1 MIHTLP
7 GNRSA
12 VESRRQR
19 LRGGQCPARNR
30 NLLDVLRLQM
40 DPRQLCHLPGTED
53 QDRSPPQV
61 SENLLGECNRR
72 IADRHRALAEVRFAA
87 HALADTERGGEQA
100 IRYGAGRLQLAGRG
114 VGGLDLAK
122 DLRLATEV
130 YRKAGAA
137 TPMTD
142 KARELFE
149 RAAKTAGDL
158 DLSAI
163 STIYENSR
171 VKS

>member
-1 MIHTLP
+1 MF
-7 GNRSA
+7 A
-12 VESRRQR
+12 
-19 LRGGQCPARNR
+19 LRDA
-30 NLLDVLRLQM
+30 
-40 DPRQLCHLPGTED
+40 
-53 QDRSPPQV
+53 
-61 SENLLGECNRR
+61 
-72 IADRHRALAEVRFAA
+72 
-87 HALADTERGGEQA
+87 
-100 IRYGAGRLQLAGRG
+100 
-114 VGGLDLAK
+114 AK
-122 DLRLATEV
+122 DLRLATDV

-163 STIYENSR
+163 STIYEGSR